1 MKRFNLYRDE
11 WEREPEREGY
21 RWRAQLIGPLLGATM
36 LGATVYE
43 LPPGQK
49 SFPYSAAD
57 YWDGE

>member
-1 MKRFNLYRDE
+1 MKRFNLYGDE
-11 WEREPEREGY
+11 WERDQERERY
-21 RWRAQLIGPLLGATM
+21 CWRAQMIGPVLGARR